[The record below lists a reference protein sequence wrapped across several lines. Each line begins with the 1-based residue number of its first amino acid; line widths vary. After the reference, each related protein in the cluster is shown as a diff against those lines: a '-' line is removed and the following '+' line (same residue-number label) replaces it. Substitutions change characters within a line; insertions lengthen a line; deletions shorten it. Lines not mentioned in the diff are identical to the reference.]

1 MNKNKAMKIYNYKTG
16 KAVFVNNEKIEISN
30 KVAEILENYTMF
42 PENMYQDLGVEKR
55 PFVQDKDEDVLK
67 MAEATELEKFENNGE
82 NNFNITFML
91 YKGVVFGVYGE
102 YEGQDANC
110 LKQFDLNQVYNEF
123 KKIMEMSKIST
134 R

>member
-1 MNKNKAMKIYNYKTG
+1 MKIYNYKTG

-42 PENMYQDLGVEKR
+42 PEDMYRDLGIEKR

-67 MAEATELEKFENNGE
+67 MAEATEVENFESNGE

-110 LKQFDLNQVYNEF
+110 LRQFDLNQVYNEF
-123 KKIMEMSKIST
+123 KNLKK
-134 R
+134 

>member
-1 MNKNKAMKIYNYKTG
+1 MKIYNYKTG

-42 PENMYQDLGVEKR
+42 PEDMYRDLGIEKR

-67 MAEATELEKFENNGE
+67 MAESTEVENFESNGE
-82 NNFNITFML
+82 NNFNVTFML

-102 YEGQDANC
+102 YEGQDASC
-110 LKQFDLNQVYNEF
+110 LRQFDLNQVYNEF
-123 KKIMEMSKIST
+123 KNTNK
-134 R
+134 

>member
-1 MNKNKAMKIYNYKTG
+1 MKIYNYKTG

-42 PENMYQDLGVEKR
+42 PGNMYQDLGIDKR
-55 PFVQDKDEDVLK
+55 AFVQDKDEDLLK
-67 MAEATELEKFENNGE
+67 MAEATELENFESNGE
-82 NNFNITFML
+82 NNFNVTFML

-110 LKQFDLNQVYNEF
+110 LRQFDLNQVYNEF
-123 KKIMEMSKIST
+123 KKIQNT
-134 R
+134 NN

>member
-1 MNKNKAMKIYNYKTG
+1 MKIYNYKTG

-42 PENMYQDLGVEKR
+42 PENMYQDLGIEKR

-67 MAEATELEKFENNGE
+67 MAESTEVENFESNGE
-82 NNFNITFML
+82 NNFNVTFML

-110 LKQFDLNQVYNEF
+110 LRQFNLTQVYNEF
-123 KKIMEMSKIST
+123 KNLKK
-134 R
+134 

>member
-1 MNKNKAMKIYNYKTG
+1 MKIYNYKTG

-42 PENMYQDLGVEKR
+42 PGNMYQDLGIEKR

-67 MAEATELEKFENNGE
+67 MAEATEVENFESNGE
-82 NNFNITFML
+82 NNFNVTFIL

-110 LKQFDLNQVYNEF
+110 LRQFNLNQVYNEF
-123 KKIMEMSKIST
+123 KNTNK
-134 R
+134 

>member
-1 MNKNKAMKIYNYKTG
+1 MILKNKAMKIYNYKTG

-42 PENMYQDLGVEKR
+42 PGNMYQDLGIDKR
-55 PFVQDKDEDVLK
+55 AFVQDKDEDLLK
-67 MAEATELEKFENNGE
+67 MAEATELENFESNGE
-82 NNFNITFML
+82 NNFNVTFML

-110 LKQFDLNQVYNEF
+110 LRQFDLNQVYNEF
-123 KKIMEMSKIST
+123 KNLKK
-134 R
+134 